1 MLQRMLSR
9 RKIQSTDYD
18 KISANQVSGKGLVY
32 TTYKEPL
39 QLNKNSIFKWTK
51 NLNRQFSKKDIQM
64 TNRHMKSTISQ

>member
-1 MLQRMLSR
+1 MLSR

-18 KISANQVSGKGLVY
+18 KVPANQVSGTGLVY

-64 TNRHMKSTISQ
+64 TNQHMKSTISQ